1 MFPWINKLEDNAQK
15 IEKGLSPPSSDLTT
29 EIKRF
34 SSPCTFQEDH
44 KLPGTNTFTSP
55 LVSSISH
62 DSSPFPNPITPY
74 STPMLQ
80 NIFSQNPSVG
90 HLKSFNQLV
99 PPSVKIPTEQSEN
112 KPFWSPFHLTHSA
125 LAKDSNSL
133 LSNRTDIN
141 SKLPCG
147 DPNALPKISYPPP
160 PFLSTGRIPK
170 FDPLEGQLQDMLRYN
185 MERYGGGAF
194 DTIECARR
202 VREILSVHNIG
213 QRLFA
218 KYVLGLSQGTVS
230 ELLSK
235 PKCWEKLTE
244 KGRDSYRK
252 MHAWVYDERAI
263 AMLKTLIP
271 RKSELVRAATSS
283 SASFQAQLIAQDKEE
298 MKRRFEG
305 MSQATAAAKDF
316 HSFPPTMPMSQEIL
330 NASKLFPRA
339 PVLNNKDDEMNAIGN
354 NEHEENDEKPFG
366 KHR

>member
-1 MFPWINKLEDNAQK
+1 M
-15 IEKGLSPPSSDLTT
+15 
-29 EIKRF
+29 
-34 SSPCTFQEDH
+34 
-44 KLPGTNTFTSP
+44 FTSS
-55 LVSSISH
+55 LASSIS
-62 DSSPFPNPITPY
+62 SKSPPFPSPITPY

-80 NIFSQNPSVG
+80 HIFSQNPAIG
-90 HLKSFNQLV
+90 HLKNFNPLI
-99 PPSVKIPTEQSEN
+99 PPSIKMPTDHSEN
-112 KPFWSPFHLTHSA
+112 KPFWSPYHPMRPSLE
-125 LAKDSNSL
+125 KDSTDL
-133 LSNRTDIN
+133 LSNRTDLN
-141 SKLPCG
+141 GKLPFV
-147 DPNALPKISYPPP
+147 DQNSFPKVSYPPP
-160 PFLSTGRIPK
+160 SFLSSGRIPK

-283 SASFQAQLIAQDKEE
+283 SASLQAQLIQHDKNE
-298 MKRRFEG
+298 MKRRFES
-305 MSQATAAAKDF
+305 MSQVNVAAKDYQP
-316 HSFPPTMPMSQEIL
+316 FPPTMPMFQEAL
-330 NASKLFPRA
+330 SKSKLFPLVTPTNQKESDKEDISR
-339 PVLNNKDDEMNAIGN
+339 NIDEG
-354 NEHEENDEKPFG
+354 NDEKSCDTN
-366 KHR
+366 R